1 MGYTVVTNN
10 VLCRDRFQGEYDVV
24 YNEDWSYLDVLYQV
38 RDLVQKGA
46 ILITHPMAGSLKP
59 NQTPF
64 RSVVIGTFTMED
76 KEPWED
82 IMLMENSIE
91 SCQKFLRGRPLPDYA
106 ENIKKDF
113 RTLDLSF
120 IEGAMARAFR
130 CPGITE

>member
-10 VLCRDRFQGEYDVV
+10 VRCRDRYEGEYDVV
-24 YNEDWSYLDVLYQV
+24 YNEDWTYLDVLYQV

-64 RSVVIGTFTMED
+64 RSVVVGTYTLED

-82 IMLMENSIE
+82 ITLIENSID
-91 SCQKFLRGRPLPDYA
+91 SCKKFLRGRPLPPWPED
-106 ENIKKDF
+106 IKKDF

-120 IEGAMARAFR
+120 IEGAMARAPR